1 MGRNLAAMVMCQGSP
16 RDGSSTMPLPQM
28 GMPLPQVGRQP
39 LVGAEGD
46 PRGLKEKL
54 EDGGVECIPCDLLD
68 RAALERL
75 PRAKNIVF
83 MAGHKFGA
91 VGNPAFTWAM
101 NAGVPLMAAEAFRVA
116 GPIRG
121 LVNCAGIYPVTPL
134 LEMAVEEW
142 DRVLN
147 TNLKGPFL
155 VTQAVARRMIEA
167 RSGGSIVNI
176 SSSASRLA
184 RPGIAHYAASKA
196 GLNQL
201 TAVMAVELAPHGIRV
216 NAVAP
221 GLIGTDR
228 VLAAARGPAGEA
240 EHTTK
245 LARIPLGREGTP
257 AEVGDLVLFLLSPEA
272 SYCTGG
278 VYAVDGGFTL
288 GIPRY

>member
-1 MGRNLAAMVMCQGSP
+1 MEVSRFSGQAFLITGAASGIGRVLVEMLAEHG
-16 RDGSSTMPLPQM
+16 
-28 GMPLPQVGRQP
+28 
-39 LVGAEGD
+39 
-46 PRGLKEKL
+46 
-54 EDGGVECIPCDLLD
+54 
-68 RAALERL
+68 AALVLCDVDTERL
-75 PRAKNIVF
+75 EATRRALAETGRRVHAIAADVSSPDQ
-83 MAGHKFGA
+83 
-91 VGNPAFTWAM
+91 VER
-101 NAGVPLMAAEAFRVA
+101 MAAEAFRVA
-116 GPIRG
+116 GPIGG

-134 LEMAVEEW
+134 LEMAAEEW

-184 RPGIAHYAASKA
+184 RPGIAHYGASKA

-240 EHTTK
+240 EHATK

-257 AEVGDLVLFLLSPEA
+257 AEVADLVLFLLSPEA